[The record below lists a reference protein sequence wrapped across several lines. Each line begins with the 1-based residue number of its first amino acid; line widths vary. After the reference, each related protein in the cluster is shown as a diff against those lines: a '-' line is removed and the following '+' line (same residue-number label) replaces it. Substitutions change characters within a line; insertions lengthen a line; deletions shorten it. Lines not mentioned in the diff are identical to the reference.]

1 MTAMAYPTLQASLRV
16 EATPPSKD
24 LQTASGFAGI
34 VGRSPA
40 LQQVLHRVEQVAP
53 TDATV
58 LILGETGTGK
68 ELLARALHRR
78 GRRQARPLVT
88 VNCAALPG
96 MLIESELFGHE
107 KGAFT
112 GAVSRQLGRFELA
125 DGGTLLLDE
134 IGELPL
140 ELQAKLLR
148 VLQEG
153 AFERLGASA
162 TRKVNVRVLAATN
175 RDLAQAVCEGRFR
188 ADLYYRLNVFPLR
201 MPPLRERR
209 EDIPLLVWSYI
220 RQSQLRLGKRIERV
234 PPRLMAALTAYA
246 WPGNVRQ
253 LHNVLEHALIM
264 SPGPTLVLDERE
276 LAATPHL
283 RAAGQTLA
291 EVERAHICSVLEAC
305 AWRIKG
311 ESQAAERLGLKPST
325 LRSRMKKLGI
335 VRPTVGEASM
345 ARGQSGEPPLLEAF
359 RSRNGVR
366 R

>member
-1 MTAMAYPTLQASLRV
+1 MAARAYTALQAPLRV
-16 EATPPSKD
+16 ETTPSSKD
-24 LQTASGFAGI
+24 LQTAPGFAGM

-40 LQQVLHRVEQVAP
+40 LQQVLHRAGQVAP

-68 ELLARALHRR
+68 ELLARGIHRR
-78 GRRQARPLVT
+78 SRRQARPLVT

-96 MLIESELFGHE
+96 TLIESELFGHE

-112 GAVSRQLGRFELA
+112 GAISRQLGRFELA
-125 DGGTLLLDE
+125 DGGTLVLDE

-148 VLQEG
+148 VLEEG
-153 AFERLGASA
+153 AFERLGTSA
-162 TRKVNVRVLAATN
+162 TRTVNVRVLAVTN
-175 RDLAQAVCEGRFR
+175 RDLAQAVAEGCFR

-209 EDIPLLVWSYI
+209 QDIPLLVWSYI
-220 RQSQLRLGKRIERV
+220 RRSQWRLGKRIERV
-234 PPRLMAALTAYA
+234 PQRVMAALTAYA

-253 LHNVLEHALIM
+253 LHNVLEHALIV
-264 SPGPTLVLDERE
+264 SPGATLVLDERE
-276 LAATPHL
+276 FAATTHL

-291 EVERAHICSVLEAC
+291 EVERAYICSVLEAC

-311 ESQAAERLGLKPST
+311 VNQAAERLGLKPST

-335 VRPTVGEASM
+335 VRPTVCEANT
-345 ARGQSGEPPLLEAF
+345 ASG
-359 RSRNGVR
+359 
-366 R
+366 

>member
-1 MTAMAYPTLQASLRV
+1 MTAMAYTTLQAPLRV
-16 EATPPSKD
+16 EPPPPSTD
-24 LQTASGFAGI
+24 LQTAPCFAGI

-40 LQQVLHRVEQVAP
+40 LQHVLRRVEQVAP
-53 TDATV
+53 TDATT

-78 GRRQARPLVT
+78 SRRQARPLVT
-88 VNCAALPG
+88 VNCATLPG
-96 MLIESELFGHE
+96 TLIESELFGHE

-153 AFERLGASA
+153 AFERLGASP
-162 TRKVNVRVLAATN
+162 TCQINVRVLAATN
-175 RDLAQAVCEGRFR
+175 RDLAQAVSEGRFR

-201 MPPLRERR
+201 VPPLRERR

-220 RQSQLRLGKRIERV
+220 RQSQWRLGKRIERV
-234 PPRLMAALTAYA
+234 PQRVMAAFTAYP
-246 WPGNVRQ
+246 WPGNVRE
-253 LHNVLEHALIM
+253 LHNVLEHALIV
-264 SPGPTLVLDERE
+264 SPGPSLVLDGIE
-276 LAATPHL
+276 LAATTHPG
-283 RAAGQTLA
+283 AAGQTLA
-291 EVERAHICSVLEAC
+291 EVERAHIYSVLEAC

-311 ESQAAERLGLKPST
+311 VNQAAERLGLKPST

-335 VRPTVGEASM
+335 VRPTVGEASE
-345 ARGQSGEPPLLEAF
+345 ARGQSGEATLSEAF
-359 RSRNGVR
+359 RSRNGVHL
-366 R
+366 

>member
-1 MTAMAYPTLQASLRV
+1 MTAMAYTTLQAPLRM
-16 EATPPSKD
+16 ATAPPARD
-24 LQTASGFAGI
+24 LQIAPGFAGI

-40 LQQVLHRVEQVAP
+40 LQHVLHRAEQVAP

-78 GRRQARPLVT
+78 SRRHARPLVT

-153 AFERLGASA
+153 AFERLGAST
-162 TRKVNVRVLAATN
+162 TRKANVRVLAATN
-175 RDLAQAVCEGRFR
+175 CDLAQAVSEGHFR
-188 ADLYYRLNVFPLR
+188 ADLYYRLNVFPIR

-220 RQSQLRLGKRIERV
+220 RQSQLRLEKRIERI
-234 PPRLMAALTAYA
+234 PQRLMAALTAYP
-246 WPGNVRQ
+246 WPGNVRE
-253 LHNVLEHALIM
+253 LHNVLEHALIL
-264 SPGPTLVLDERE
+264 SPGPTLMLDGIE
-276 LAATPHL
+276 LAATTHL
-283 RAAGQTLA
+283 EVTGQTLA

-311 ESQAAERLGLKPST
+311 VNQAAERLGLKPST

-335 VRPTVGEASM
+335 VRPTICEAS
-345 ARGQSGEPPLLEAF
+345 
-359 RSRNGVR
+359 
-366 R
+366 